1 MVWWQEWIGI
11 DLSMGGGTDRS
22 KVLRNRHR
30 QNECWQGFLQLPLA
44 LPRGTGCSAQWPAQ
58 GEGPPTGPGARVRCY
73 NPPRSARLQRVHVNA
88 PPFFRGAMT
97 SEQAAQLIDNALDLV
112 HQRLQDLEAQAL
124 PHEHK
129 ALAAEFREWRQP
141 SGGHIDL
148 MVFPGLSNS

>member
-1 MVWWQEWIGI
+1 MRHHAPISFVRHPVIEQLEQR
-11 DLSMGGGTDRS
+11 RS
-22 KVLRNRHR
+22 ASTTT
-30 QNECWQGFLQLPLA
+30 GP
-44 LPRGTGCSAQWPAQ
+44 PRGDRLQRTVAAQ
-58 GEGPPTGPGARVRCY
+58 GEGPPTGPGPRVRCY
-73 NPPRSARLQRVHVNA
+73 NPPRSARLKRHPVNA

-97 SEQAAQLIDNALDLV
+97 SEQAAQLIDNTLDLV

-124 PHEHK
+124 PQEHK